1 MYSFLDVKV
10 SFIWRRITVNHCT
23 PFTLFIVL
31 AVGEVG
37 DASVAVKYHQYTA
50 ISVEILRMSS
60 RDLLFLYLGVSNI

>member
-10 SFIWRRITVNHCT
+10 SFIWRRITVNYCT